1 MDHRPWTQSTTPDHP
16 SVDQSLSNIF
26 TLELTVTDAVIDA
39 NGHVNNVAYVH
50 WMQDVA
56 IGHFESLGGTAIM
69 EEHGATWVARSHH
82 IEYLRPTFAG
92 DEITIR
98 TWIEDMAR
106 ATSKRRYEFLKNDA
120 PDTLVARGETTWV
133 FLDVATGRPKRI
145 PKSMV
150 EAVRAR

>member
-1 MDHRPWTQSTTPDHP
+1 MNRLT
-16 SVDQSLSNIF
+16 
-26 TLELTVTDAVIDA
+26 TVTQTDKKPNDTITAYEYDGHGNLKRVIDA